1 MISNTV
7 QFKLP
12 KIYPITDRRVSGL
25 SHAEQVARLIDGGA
39 TLIQLRDKESSPAD
53 FLRQAESA
61 LSVAQKNNVRLIIN
75 DRVDIALAVSAEG
88 VHVGQTDLPAEV
100 ARRLLGSESIIGIST
115 HNLEQVKFA
124 SALPVDYVAFGPVF
138 ETVTK
143 KDHEPVAG
151 LNGLRSAR
159 AILGDRPLVAIG
171 GINEA
176 NAAAAIEAG
185 ADSIALIAALLSD
198 SGKIAERTQRIL
210 AFLSNPAANS

>member
-39 TLIQLRDKESSPAD
+39 TLIQLRDKQISPAN
-53 FLRQAESA
+53 FLREAEAA
-61 LSVAQKNNVRLIIN
+61 LSVAQKSNVPLIIN
-75 DRVDIALAVSAEG
+75 DRADIALALSADG
-88 VHVGQTDLPAEV
+88 VHVGQNDLPAEI
-100 ARRLLGSESIIGIST
+100 ARRVLGSESIIGVST
-115 HNLEQVKFA
+115 HNVEQVKIA
-124 SALPVDYVAFGPVF
+124 SALPVDYVAFGPIF
-138 ETVTK
+138 QTGTK
-143 KDHEPVAG
+143 KDHDPIAG
-151 LNGLRSAR
+151 LDGLRSAR
-159 AILGDRPLVAIG
+159 TILGDRPLVAIG

-198 SGKIAERTQRIL
+198 PGKIAEKTQRIL
-210 AFLSNPAANS
+210 TFLSNPTANS